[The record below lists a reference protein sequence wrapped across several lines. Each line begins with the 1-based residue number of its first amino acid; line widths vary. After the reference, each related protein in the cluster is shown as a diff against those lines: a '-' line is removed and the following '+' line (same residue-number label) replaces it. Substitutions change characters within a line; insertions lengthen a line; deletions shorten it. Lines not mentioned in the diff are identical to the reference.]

1 MMSQF
6 PQSGPHYTIQVKGW
20 DVIHPGRLQT
30 NKTLVIA
37 GKWNNVPA
45 KYVMWYT
52 LLTFALDC
60 ESTRQKT
67 N

>member
-37 GKWNNVPA
+37 GKWNNVAA
-45 KYVMWYT
+45 KDVM
-52 LLTFALDC
+52 
-60 ESTRQKT
+60 
-67 N
+67 